1 MTRRTTAVLVSILV
15 LTLALGGRVTAQLA
29 VFDPVNYANAV
40 LQLIQLQQQYTQ
52 LVLTYQQIR
61 SQYEH
66 MVRMA
71 RTVPVDM
78 ASRYRVPAVP
88 SRITDSPDRYGTS
101 GGWIAGLNYGD
112 AIGAGYRRSTQALLD
127 AGASWGR
134 LPRDEVARI
143 QGIYGTVELSDA
155 AAIQAIHGIGMVRQ
169 NARQLQQALL
179 NIESDTLTNRDDMN
193 TVVGLLNKLGAVQ
206 VLAARGDQV
215 TNQLLV
221 SLLEE
226 RLVAGKRQ
234 RDIEAQT
241 LNSHVIFER
250 QARDLYRNS
259 SQGTAQA
266 IASFRLP

>member
-1 MTRRTTAVLVSILV
+1 MTRRLIVV
-15 LTLALGGRVTAQLA
+15 LTLVCTLTLGGRVSAQLA

-40 LQLIQLQQQYTQ
+40 FQLLQLQQQYTQ
-52 LVLTYQQIR
+52 LVMTYQQIR

-66 MVRMA
+66 MIRMA
-71 RTVPVDM
+71 RTIPVDM
-78 ASRYRVPAVP
+78 ATRYRVPAVP
-88 SRITDSPDRYGTS
+88 WRITDSPNRYGTS

-112 AIGAGYRRSTQALLD
+112 AVGAGYRRATQTLLEGG
-127 AGASWGR
+127 GAWAQR
-134 LPRDEVARI
+134 PAQEVARV

-179 NIESDTLTNRDDMN
+179 NIETDTLTNRDDMN
-193 TVVGLLNKLGAVQ
+193 TMVGLLNKLGAVQ

-241 LNSHVIFER
+241 LNSYVAFER
-250 QARDLYRNS
+250 EARALYRNS

>member
-1 MTRRTTAVLVSILV
+1 MTRWARIVLVVVIV
-15 LTLALGGRVTAQLA
+15 LTLGGRAAAQLA

-40 LQLIQLQQQYTQ
+40 SQLIQLQQQYTQ

-66 MVRMA
+66 MIRMA
-71 RTVPVDM
+71 RTIPVDM
-78 ASRYRVPAVP
+78 AARYRVPAVP
-88 SRITDSPDRYGTS
+88 WRITDSPDRYGTS

-112 AIGAGYRRSTQALLD
+112 AIGNGYRRATQALVD
-127 AGASWGR
+127 AGASWTR
-134 LPRDEVARI
+134 VPQEAVARI
-143 QGIYGTVELSDA
+143 HGVYGTVELSDA

-179 NIESDTLTNRDDMN
+179 NIETDTLTNRDDMN

-206 VLAARGDQV
+206 VLTARGDQV

-221 SLLEE
+221 ALLEE

-234 RDIEAQT
+234 RDIEAQA
-241 LNSHVIFER
+241 LNSSVIFER
-250 QARDLYRNS
+250 QARELYRS
-259 SQGTAQA
+259 TTQGTAQA

>member
-1 MTRRTTAVLVSILV
+1 MRRTLMVLVLV
-15 LTLALGGRVTAQLA
+15 LASTLVSGRRAAAQLA

-40 LQLIQLQQQYTQ
+40 LQLLQLQQQYTQ
-52 LVLTYQQIR
+52 LVTTYQQIR

-66 MVRMA
+66 MIRMA

-88 SRITDSPDRYGTS
+88 WRITDSPNRYGTS

-112 AIGAGYRRSTQALLD
+112 AIGAGYRRATQALIEGGGLSTQRP
-127 AGASWGR
+127 AQ
-134 LPRDEVARI
+134 EVARI
-143 QGIYGTVELSDA
+143 HSLYGTVELSDA

-179 NIESDTLTNRDDMN
+179 NIETDSLTNRDDMN

-206 VLAARGDQV
+206 VLSARSDQV

-226 RLVAGKRQ
+226 RLVAGKRE
-234 RDIEAQT
+234 RDIEAQM
-241 LNSHVIFER
+241 LNSHVLFER
-250 QARDLYRNS
+250 EARDLYRRT

>member
-1 MTRRTTAVLVSILV
+1 MTRRITLVFSLV
-15 LTLALGGRVTAQLA
+15 LMLTLGGRVSAQLA

-40 LQLIQLQQQYTQ
+40 FQLIQLQQQYTQ

-66 MVRMA
+66 MIRMA

-78 ASRYRVPAVP
+78 AARYRVPAVP
-88 SRITDSPDRYGTS
+88 WRITDSPNRYGTS
-101 GGWIAGLNYGD
+101 GGWVAGLNYGD
-112 AIGAGYRRSTQALLD
+112 AVGAGYRRATQALLD
-127 AGASWGR
+127 GGSWVQR
-134 LPRDEVARI
+134 PAEEVARV

-179 NIESDTLTNRDDMN
+179 NIETDTLTNRDDMN
-193 TVVGLLNKLGAVQ
+193 TMVGLLNKIGAVQ

-241 LNSHVIFER
+241 LNSYVIFER
-250 QARDLYRNS
+250 QARELYRNT